1 MVSEEASNTADV
13 EMKSDEPV
21 GVDNHNG
28 STKESAV
35 TAKDAD
41 ALTLEGT

>member
-21 GVDNHNG
+21 GVDNG